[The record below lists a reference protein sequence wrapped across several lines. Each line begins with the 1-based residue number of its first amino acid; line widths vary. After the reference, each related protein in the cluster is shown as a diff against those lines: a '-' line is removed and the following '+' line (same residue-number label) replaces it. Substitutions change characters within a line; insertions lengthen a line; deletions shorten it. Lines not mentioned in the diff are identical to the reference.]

1 MRFIIPL
8 LLLLASISY
17 GLDSVT
23 VGDVTYE
30 QIKLKKEYPSSL
42 FIEHSGG
49 TAFIQ
54 KSKLTEEQ
62 ISSITSGK
70 SPSNDAAEARP
81 KQEIAEDGYI
91 YERDSNN
98 NITSIR
104 IPDSVRKVECTRFAN
119 VPELTSVYLGK
130 KMEKF
135 GAQNF
140 DDPKLVKF
148 EVSPDNPHYTTEDGV
163 ILSKDKTVL
172 VRVPTGKKGKYT
184 TPKGIKR
191 IASEGITHNRLSEL
205 VVGEGVEEI
214 ERHGIRIRHG
224 WEHDALQGGLT
235 NIVISPSV
243 TKIHDGAFA
252 GASDAFFQ
260 VSLPEKFQSEE
271 ELNRIGL
278 DKDGFPSL
286 EIVKLN
292 SGNN

>member
-1 MRFIIPL
+1 M
-8 LLLLASISY
+8 LLLASTSY
-17 GLDSVT
+17 GLDSAT
-23 VGDVTYE
+23 VDGVTYE

-42 FIEHSGG
+42 FIQHSGG

-62 ISSITSGK
+62 VASLVSGVT
-70 SPSNDAAEARP
+70 PSQDTAEAEARP
-81 KQEIAEDGYI
+81 KQEVADDGYT

-104 IPDSVRKVECTRFAN
+104 IPDSVRAVECLKFKDE
-119 VPELTSVYLGK
+119 PELTSVYLGK
-130 KMEKF
+130 KMQKF
-135 GAQNF
+135 GAMNF
-140 DDPKLVKF
+140 DDPKLVKY
-148 EVSPDNPHYTTEDGV
+148 EVSPDNPHYSAEAGV
-163 ILSKDKTVL
+163 VLSKDKTVL
-172 VRVPTGKKGKYT
+172 VRFPTGKEGKYT

-191 IASEGITHNRLSEL
+191 IASEAITHNRLSEL

-214 ERHGIRIRHG
+214 ERHGIRISHG
-224 WEHDALQGGLT
+224 WDQGGGLT

-278 DKDGFPSL
+278 DKDGFPAM
-286 EIVKLN
+286 EIVKL
-292 SGNN
+292 SSENNDQSQ